1 MLVQAA
7 EEEGGLFYRGER
19 FRIRLYYDWN
29 VDGSFG
35 DIVGDEATF
44 NILKDIARV
53 EMRPGVPANR
63 YIIREDD
70 KDGKNHWRVPHES
83 RVVMKDLGTTTTQI
97 FRKRKHQTIGG
108 NGRRWILHREVLLV
122 CTYCRRTWIFSKHI
136 HRR

>member
-44 NILKDIARV
+44 NILKNKLRV
-53 EMRPGVPANR
+53 EKEPKKNLVLDAR
-63 YIIREDD
+63 
-70 KDGKNHWRVPHES
+70 DGKIPKWNS
-83 RVVMKDLGTTTTQI
+83 
-97 FRKRKHQTIGG
+97 
-108 NGRRWILHREVLLV
+108 
-122 CTYCRRTWIFSKHI
+122 
-136 HRR
+136 